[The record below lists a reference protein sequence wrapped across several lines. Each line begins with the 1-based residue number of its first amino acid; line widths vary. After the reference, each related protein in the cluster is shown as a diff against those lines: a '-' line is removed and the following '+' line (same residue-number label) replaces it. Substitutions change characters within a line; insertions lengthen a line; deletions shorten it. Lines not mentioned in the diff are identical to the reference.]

1 MKIWIILFIGSF
13 CLNSYGQNF
22 LFQDQNNFRPYLT
35 NPAMAGSDKTGSI
48 GILYRK
54 QLLGFQNSPSSQAI
68 SFDFPFTKR
77 KIGFGFNGF
86 KDNNGF
92 FSFTGVESTFS
103 YHLVTQYKKGI
114 PNTGISF
121 GLSATFNQYHFDSN
135 DWKALETDDLTISDL
150 NKLSESYPNANI
162 GFNFHSHGFYFGVS
176 AYNLISRYSD
186 IFINEDDLQNS
197 FQLFLSSGFEVNIK
211 DKFILRPKL
220 LFRTQGN
227 ADYQLD
233 VSADF
238 ELLAT
243 EKSSFKV
250 TPFFRTFGY
259 AILNGRQS
267 FGSSIQ
273 VSRNPIKVG
282 YQIDIPFSKINN
294 QMFGNHAFFLALD
307 INSNN
312 KKKAESS
319 NRKSQNK

>member
-1 MKIWIILFIGSF
+1 MKIWIILFICGF
-13 CLNSYGQNF
+13 CLNTYGQNF

-35 NPAMAGSDKTGSI
+35 NPALAGSDESGSI
-48 GILYRK
+48 AILYRK
-54 QLLGFQNSPSSQAI
+54 QLLGFQNSPNSQAI
-68 SFDFPFTKR
+68 SFDLPFAKR
-77 KIGFGFNGF
+77 NIGFGFNGF

-92 FSFTGVESTFS
+92 FSFTGVESTFA
-103 YHLVTQYKKGI
+103 YHLVTQMKNGKPI
-114 PNTGISF
+114 TGLSF

-176 AYNLISRYSD
+176 AYNLILRYSE

-197 FQLFLSSGFEVNIK
+197 FQLFLSSGFDVNIQ

-220 LFRTQGN
+220 LYRTQGN

-243 EKSSFKV
+243 EKSSIKV

-282 YQIDIPFSKINN
+282 YQIDVPFSKINN
-294 QMFGNHAFFLALD
+294 QIFGNHVFFLALD
-307 INSNN
+307 INSKD
-312 KKKAESS
+312 KKKDEMS
-319 NRKSQNK
+319 NRKSKKK